1 MILVRMVEFHCLSKL
16 HTIGGV
22 SGGKF
27 QALTEKKRGGYQII
41 STSQMSTLEKE
52 GRGQELRP

>member
-1 MILVRMVEFHCLSKL
+1 MVEFHCLSKL